1 MRYKQFRI
9 RNFKGIKDA
18 TVDLTSQ
25 TSANVFA
32 LVGLN
37 ESGKTTVLEAIHSYS
52 PDYRTKQI
60 VGETA
65 AEQAYENVVPRHEFS
80 TFTGSISVEAT
91 IALDEKDKSAIS
103 SSATLGNFVLDRES
117 IPDEIKTSLEIEFR
131 RGDFLRRY
139 RTVSGQWKVRSPK
152 GEIWRDITS
161 PERQNLADRIYIRS
175 PDIAYYPTFIFD
187 FPEKIWLSSRGS
199 KVSQF
204 YKSVFGDILSFGNA
218 DYSIERDILN
228 RVRSRKFTL
237 PFLEFLSE

>member
-37 ESGKTTVLEAIHSYS
+37 ESGKTTVLEAVHSYS

-60 VGETA
+60 VGDSAADET
-65 AEQAYENVVPRHEFS
+65 YESIVPRHEFS

-91 IALDEKDKSAIS
+91 IILDEQDKRAIS
-103 SSATLGNFVLDRES
+103 KSNTFGKFVLDPQE
-117 IPDEIKTSLEIEFR
+117 IPDEVKTSLEVEFR
-131 RGDFLRRY
+131 RGDFVRRY
-139 RTVSGQWKVRSPK
+139 RTVSGRWKARSPK
-152 GEIWRDITS
+152 GKIWKDIS
-161 PERQNLADRIYIRS
+161 SEERESLASRIYIRS

-187 FPEKIWLSSRGS
+187 FPEKIWLSARGS
-199 KVSQF
+199 KVVSSTNRCFQI
-204 YKSVFGDILSFGNA
+204 SSLLEVRIIVLSATFCNE
-218 DYSIERDILN
+218 SEI
-228 RVRSRKFTL
+228 RSLHF
-237 PFLEFLSE
+237 PF